1 MTVARLPVVLD
12 CDPGHDD
19 MVAILLAAASPA
31 LDLRA
36 ITTVGG
42 NGSLE
47 KVTRNALLVCTH
59 AGIADVPVAAGAAAP
74 LLGRDHGAASQVHGE
89 SGMDGAD
96 LGEPTVALDPRHAVD
111 LIADVLR
118 ASDEPVTL
126 IPTGPLTNVAL
137 LLARFPELAAERVRE
152 IVLMGGSIATG
163 NWRPLAEFNV
173 WCDPEAAHV
182 VFSSGL
188 PVTMCGLD
196 VTHQALATEDVLAS
210 LRAIGSPLS
219 ALVVDLLGFFA
230 DRYRSLWGF
239 PAAPVHDPVAV
250 ARVIAPEV
258 VRCVAANVVVEL
270 HGEHTRGATVVDRFG
285 VTGREP
291 NAQVALELDH
301 GAFWALVVDA
311 VARLGA
317 RRARPRDA

>member
-1 MTVARLPVVLD
+1 MTPTPVVLD

-19 MVAILLAAASPA
+19 MVAILLAAGSPA

-42 NGSLE
+42 NGRLE
-47 KVTRNALLVCTH
+47 QTTRNALLTCTH
-59 AGIADVPVAAGAAAP
+59 AGIRDVPVAAGCAEP
-74 LLGRDHGAASQVHGE
+74 LLGTPQTASAVHGA
-89 SGMDGAD
+89 SGLDGAE
-96 LGEPTVALDPRHAVD
+96 LGEPDVPLDPRHGVD

-118 ASDEPVTL
+118 EATQPVTI

-137 LLARFPELAAERVRE
+137 LLRRHPELRE
-152 IVLMGGSIATG
+152 SIGAIVLMGGAIATG
-163 NWRPLAEFNV
+163 NWRPLAEFNIWV
-173 WCDPEAAHV
+173 DPEAAHV

-196 VTHQALATEDVLAS
+196 VTHQALATDDVLDD
-210 LRAIGSPLS
+210 LRAVGSPL
-219 ALVVDLLGFFA
+219 ATLVVDLLGFFA
-230 DRYRSLWGF
+230 DRYKSLWGF

-250 ARVIAPEV
+250 ARVIDPAIV
-258 VRCVAANVVVEL
+258 GCVEANVVVEL

-285 VTGREP
+285 VTGRAP

-301 GAFWALVVDA
+301 TRFWALVVDA
-311 VARLGA
+311 VRTLSAA
-317 RRARPRDA
+317 PR

>member
-1 MTVARLPVVLD
+1 MTVRPTPVVLD

-31 LDLRA
+31 IDLRA

-59 AGIADVPVAAGAAAP
+59 AGIRDVPVAAGAAAP
-74 LLGRDHGAASQVHGE
+74 LLGRDHGAASSVHGE

-111 LIADVLR
+111 LMADVLR
-118 ASDEPVTL
+118 AAGEPVTL

-137 LLARFPELAAERVRE
+137 LLQRFPELAAERVRE
-152 IVLMGGSIATG
+152 IVLMGGAVATG
-163 NWRPLAEFNV
+163 NWRPLAEFNI

-230 DRYRSLWGF
+230 DRYKSLWGF

-250 ARVIAPEV
+250 ARVIDPDV
-258 VRCVAANVVVEL
+258 VRCVEANVVVEL
-270 HGEHTRGATVVDRFG
+270 HGEFTRGATVVDRFG
-285 VTGREP
+285 VTGRAV
-291 NAQVALELDH
+291 NAQVALDLDH
-301 GAFWALVVDA
+301 GAFWALVAEA
-311 VARLGA
+311 VATLSA
-317 RRARPRDA
+317 RRGAA

>member
-1 MTVARLPVVLD
+1 MSVPVILD

-31 LDLRA
+31 LELRA

-47 KVTRNALLVCTH
+47 HVTRNALLTCTH
-59 AGIADVPVAAGAAAP
+59 AGIRDVPVAAGAAEP
-74 LLGRDHGAASQVHGE
+74 LLGARDSEHASAVHGE

-96 LGEPTVALDPRHAVD
+96 LGEPDVALDPRHAVD
-111 LIADVLR
+111 LMADVLR
-118 ASDEPVTL
+118 ESPDAVTL

-137 LLARFPELAAERVRE
+137 LLTRYPELVRERVRE
-152 IVLMGGSIATG
+152 IVLMGGAIATG
-163 NWRPLAEFNV
+163 NWRPLAEFNI
-173 WCDPEAAHV
+173 WADPEAAHV
-182 VFSSGL
+182 VFSSEL

-196 VTHQALATEDVLAS
+196 VTHQALATDDVLEQ
-210 LRAIGSPLS
+210 LRAIRSPLS

-230 DRYRSLWGF
+230 DRYKSLWGF

-250 ARVIAPEV
+250 ARVIDPAIVTCE
-258 VRCVAANVVVEL
+258 AANVVVEL
-270 HGEHTRGATVVDRFG
+270 RGEFTRGATVVDRFG
-285 VTGREP
+285 VTGRVP
-291 NAQVALELDH
+291 NAEVALELDH

-311 VARLGA
+311 VATLSA
-317 RRARPRDA
+317 RASR

>member
-1 MTVARLPVVLD
+1 VTRVPAVLD

-47 KVTRNALLVCTH
+47 NVTRNALLTCTH
-59 AGIADVPVAAGAAAP
+59 AGIRDVPVAAGAAQP
-74 LLGRDHGAASQVHGE
+74 LLGRREAEHASAVHGA
-89 SGMDGAD
+89 SGMDGVD
-96 LGEPTVALDPRHAVD
+96 LGEPDVALDPRHAVD

-118 ASDEPVTL
+118 EAPEPVTL

-152 IVLMGGSIATG
+152 VVLMGGAIATG
-163 NWRPLAEFNV
+163 NWRPLAEFNI
-173 WCDPEAAHV
+173 WSDPEAAHV
-182 VFSSGL
+182 VFDSGL

-196 VTHQALATEDVLAS
+196 VTHQALATEDVLARLS
-210 LRAIGSPLS
+210 AIGSPLS

-230 DRYRSLWGF
+230 DRYKSLWGF

-250 ARVIAPEV
+250 ARVIAPDV
-258 VRCVAANVVVEL
+258 VRCVPANVVVEL
-270 HGEHTRGATVVDRFG
+270 RGEYTRGATVVDRFG

-301 GAFWALVVDA
+301 GAFWDLVVDA
-311 VARLGA
+311 VATLGA
-317 RRARPRDA
+317 RGGAD

>member
-1 MTVARLPVVLD
+1 VTRVPVLLD

-47 KVTRNALLVCTH
+47 QVTRNALLVCTH
-59 AGIADVPVAAGAAAP
+59 AGIVDVPVAAGAPEP
-74 LLGRDHGAASQVHGE
+74 LLGRPSGHASRVHGE

-111 LIADVLR
+111 LMADVLR
-118 ASDEPVTL
+118 ASPEPVTL

-137 LLARFPELAAERVRE
+137 LLTRHPELAAAGRIRE
-152 IVLMGGSIATG
+152 IVLMGGAIATG
-163 NWRPLAEFNV
+163 NWQPLAEFNI

-196 VTHQALATEDVLAS
+196 VTHQALAIEDVLAR

-219 ALVVDLLGFFA
+219 ALVVDLLDFFA

-258 VRCVAANVVVEL
+258 VRCEPANVVIEL
-270 HGEHTRGATVVDRFG
+270 HGEFTRGATVVDRFG

-291 NAQVALELDH
+291 NAQVALDLDH

-311 VARLGA
+311 VATLSVP
-317 RRARPRDA
+317 RA

>member
-1 MTVARLPVVLD
+1 VTRVPVVLD

-47 KVTRNALLVCTH
+47 HVTRNALLTCTH
-59 AGIADVPVAAGAAAP
+59 AGIRDVPVAAGAAGP
-74 LLGRDHGAASQVHGE
+74 LLGRREAEHASAVHGA

-96 LGEPTVALDPRHAVD
+96 LGEPDVALDPRHAVD

-118 ASDEPVTL
+118 GSPEPVTL

-137 LLARFPELAAERVRE
+137 LLARFPELVAERVRE
-152 IVLMGGSIATG
+152 VVLMGGAIATG
-163 NWRPLAEFNV
+163 NWRPLAEFNI
-173 WCDPEAAHV
+173 WADPEAAHV

-188 PVTMCGLD
+188 AVTMCGLD
-196 VTHQALATEDVLAS
+196 VTHQALATEDVLAR
-210 LRAIGSPLS
+210 LGAIGSPLS

-230 DRYRSLWGF
+230 DRYRTLWGF

-258 VRCVAANVVVEL
+258 VRCAPANVVVEL
-270 HGEHTRGATVVDRFG
+270 RGEFTRGATVVDRFG

-301 GAFWALVVDA
+301 GAFWDLVVDA
-311 VARLGA
+311 VATLSA
-317 RRARPRDA
+317 RGPAA

>member
-1 MTVARLPVVLD
+1 VSDPAPVPVVLD

-42 NGSLE
+42 NGRLE
-47 KVTRNALLVCTH
+47 QVTRNALLTCTH
-59 AGIADVPVAAGAAAP
+59 ARIRDVPVAAGCALP
-74 LLGRDHGAASQVHGE
+74 LLGADVGAAPAVHGE

-96 LGEPTVALDPRHAVD
+96 LGEPSIAVDPRHAVD

-118 ASDEPVTL
+118 ATTEPVT
-126 IPTGPLTNVAL
+126 IVPTGPLTNVAL
-137 LLARFPELAAERVRE
+137 LLRRFPELREAIGE
-152 IVLMGGSIATG
+152 IVLMGGAIATG
-163 NWRPLAEFNV
+163 NWRPLAEFNIWV
-173 WCDPEAAHV
+173 DPEAAHV

-196 VTHQALATEDVLAS
+196 VTHQALATEDVLAQ
-210 LRAIGSPLS
+210 LRGLGTPLA

-230 DRYRSLWGF
+230 DRYKALWGF

-250 ARVIAPEV
+250 ARVIDPSIV
-258 VRCVAANVVVEL
+258 GCVAANVVVEL

-285 VTGREP
+285 VTEREP

-301 GAFWALVVDA
+301 ARFWALVIDA
-311 VARLGA
+311 IRTLGA
-317 RRARPRDA
+317 R

>member
-1 MTVARLPVVLD
+1 MTTPVVLD

-31 LDLRA
+31 LDLQA

-42 NGSLE
+42 NGRLE
-47 KVTRNALLVCTH
+47 QTTRNALLTCTH
-59 AGIADVPVAAGAAAP
+59 AQIRDVPVAAGCAEP
-74 LLGRDHGAASQVHGE
+74 LLGVDVGTAPAVHGE

-96 LGEPTVALDPRHAVD
+96 LGEPDVPLDPRHGVD

-118 ASDEPVTL
+118 STTQPVTI

-137 LLARFPELAAERVRE
+137 LLRRHPELREAIGE
-152 IVLMGGSIATG
+152 IVLMGGAMATG
-163 NWRPLAEFNV
+163 NWRPLAEFNMWV
-173 WCDPEAAHV
+173 DPEAAHV

-196 VTHQALATEDVLAS
+196 VTHQALATEDVLAQ

-230 DRYRSLWGF
+230 QSYGSLWGF

-250 ARVIAPEV
+250 ARVIDPTIV
-258 VRCVAANVVVEL
+258 GCVTANVVVEL

-285 VTGREP
+285 VTGRAP

-301 GAFWALVVDA
+301 ARFWALVVDA
-311 VARLGA
+311 V
-317 RRARPRDA
+317 RALSAAPR